1 MTTKQFAVA
10 PAGKSL
16 TTVRFERKSKRLF
29 KWVVLA
35 HTPKKN
41 DWTSVLW
48 TADIARAYSV
58 VLAKSNAKREFVI
71 VPANYEPTQTNAKGS
86 NRK

>member
-1 MTTKQFAVA
+1 MSKQFAVA
-10 PAGKSL
+10 PSGKSL
-16 TTVRFERKSKRLF
+16 TIVRFERKSKRPF

-41 DWTSVLW
+41 DWVSVLW
-48 TADIARAYSV
+48 TADIRRAY
-58 VLAKSNAKREFVI
+58 AFKSSNQREFVI
-71 VPANYEPTQTNAKGS
+71 VPANYDPTQTSTTAGS